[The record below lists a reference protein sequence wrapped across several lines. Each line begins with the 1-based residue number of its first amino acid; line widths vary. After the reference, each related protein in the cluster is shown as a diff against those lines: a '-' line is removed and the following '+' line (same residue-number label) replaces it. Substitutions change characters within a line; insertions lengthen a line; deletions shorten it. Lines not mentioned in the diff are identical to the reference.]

1 MNLPITFVER
11 TKEILCAEFPSF
23 EASLSENPPIS
34 IRLNKFKT
42 TNQLPYEKVP
52 WCESGYY
59 LAERP
64 SFTFDPHFHAG
75 LYYVQEASSMFLEQ
89 AVNQWIQ
96 NPQCVLDLCA
106 APGGKS
112 THLRSILPDDCL
124 LVSNEIIRSRSHIL
138 AENLMKWGHSSCIVT
153 HNTAE
158 EIGQMTHLF
167 DAIIVDAPC
176 SGEGMFRKDPAS
188 MNEWSVQ
195 NIINCASRQQNIID
209 DIWNALRPGGIL
221 IYSTC
226 TYNLDENE
234 QNIVHFASKYEA
246 EVLNISTNKVW
257 NIASGLDGKL
267 PVYRFLPH
275 KIKGEGFFLAVL
287 RKPEDETVRHL
298 KAKKS
303 KSNKEAVKTP
313 NIVKT
318 WLMNSE
324 NFEFDVENNRIFA
337 FPKDF
342 VSQLSIIN
350 SYCYIVHK
358 GILLGEIKGK
368 DVIPHQSLALSCNL
382 NREQT
387 KSAEVDFD
395 TAISFLKCEALL
407 LGDDSPTGYLLITYQ
422 NIPLGWV
429 KNLGSRA
436 NNLYPHEW
444 RIRSSYL
451 PEDIKTFWLK

>member
-1 MNLPITFVER
+1 MNLPITFIER
-11 TKEILCAEFPSF
+11 TKEILCAEFPFF
-23 EASLSENPPIS
+23 EASLSENSPIS
-34 IRLNKFKT
+34 IRLNKSKAS
-42 TNQLPYEKVP
+42 NQLPYEKVP

-64 SFTFDPHFHAG
+64 NFTFDPFFHAG

-96 NPQCVLDLCA
+96 NPRCVLDLCA

-112 THLRSILPDDCL
+112 THLRSLLPDDCL

-138 AENLMKWGHSSCIVT
+138 VENLMKWGHSSCIVT
-153 HNTAE
+153 HNTAK
-158 EIGQMTHLF
+158 EIGQLTHLF
-167 DAIIVDAPC
+167 DAIVVDAPC

-188 MNEWSVQ
+188 VDEWSVQ
-195 NIINCASRQQNIID
+195 NVINCASRQQNIID

-226 TYNLDENE
+226 TYNLEENE
-234 QNIVHFASKYEA
+234 QNIAHFASEYEA
-246 EVLNISTNKVW
+246 EVLNISTNKDW
-257 NIASGLDGKL
+257 NIVSGLDGKL

-275 KIKGEGFFLAVL
+275 KIKGEGFFMAVL
-287 RKPEDETVRHL
+287 RKPDNEPIRHL
-298 KAKKS
+298 KPKK
-303 KSNKEAVKTP
+303 NKFPKEVVKTP
-313 NIVKT
+313 DIVKS
-318 WLMNSE
+318 WVLNPE
-324 NFEFDVENNRIFA
+324 NYQFEVENSRIYA
-337 FPKDF
+337 FPKQF
-342 VSQLSIIN
+342 EMIATYIK
-350 SYCYIVHK
+350 SYCYVIHK

-382 NREQT
+382 NRERT
-387 KSAEVDFD
+387 KSVEVDFA

-407 LGDDSPTGYLLITYQ
+407 LSDDSPTGYLLLTYH
-422 NIPLGWV
+422 NAPLGWV

-451 PEDIKTFWLK
+451 PEDIKTFWVK